1 MNTNAQALIQ
11 RIKERLPA
19 NVTGIR
25 TDYSIS
31 QDGASRRGISI
42 ERFGKK
48 NIFILV
54 SPRDRIRSRAEQL
67 LKDNAGVLEKDTT
80 ALLDAAHSLTEI
92 NDLGAWPLVADRRE
106 ARHMSKHGIG
116 NRSYKNLPGAEDLWL
131 TVSANLPQIETIHI
145 AEALDETPGR
155 SNSRKSYASFRDRSG
170 EEVAAIQLNQI
181 SRQVRDMSF
190 PLSEED
196 YKNADRRT
204 GRWAHQ
210 VGADQKGFIAAMI
223 CLLSIDNY
231 FAPTEINLSN

>member
-1 MNTNAQALIQ
+1 MKKDTPALIQ

-19 NVTGIR
+19 NVAGIR

-31 QDGASRRGISI
+31 ADGASRRGISI

-54 SPRDRIRSRAEQL
+54 SPRDRIRNRAEQL
-67 LKDNAGVLEKDTT
+67 LRDNAAVPEKDAA
-80 ALLDAAHSLTEI
+80 ALLDAAHELTEI
-92 NDLGAWPLVADRRE
+92 NDLGAWSLLPDPRE
-106 ARHMSKHGIG
+106 ARRMTKFGIG
-116 NRSYKNLPGAEDLWL
+116 DRTYKNLPGAEDLWL
-131 TVSANLPQIETIHI
+131 TASANLPKVETILI
-145 AEALDETPGR
+145 AEALDTTPGR

-170 EEVAAIQLNQI
+170 EEIAAIQLNLL

-190 PLSEED
+190 PMSEED
-196 YKNADRRT
+196 HKNADRRT

-210 VGADQKGFIAAMI
+210 VGTDLKSFIAAMI

-231 FAPTEINLSN
+231 FAPTEINLSP

>member
-1 MNTNAQALIQ
+1 MNTTTHALIQ
-11 RIKERLPA
+11 RIKDRLPG

-31 QDGASRRGISI
+31 QDGASRRGLSI

-67 LKDNAGVLEKDTT
+67 LRDNAAVLEKDAA
-80 ALLDAAHSLTEI
+80 ALLDDAHELTEI
-92 NDLGAWPLVADRRE
+92 NDLGAWPLVPDRRE
-106 ARHMSKHGIG
+106 ARRMSRHGIG
-116 NRSYKNLPGAEDLWL
+116 GRSFKSLPGAEDLWL
-131 TVSANLPQIETIHI
+131 SVSANIPQIETIHI
-145 AEALDETPGR
+145 AEALDATPGR

-170 EEVAAIQLNQI
+170 DEVASIQLNQL

-231 FAPTEINLSN
+231 FAPTEINLST